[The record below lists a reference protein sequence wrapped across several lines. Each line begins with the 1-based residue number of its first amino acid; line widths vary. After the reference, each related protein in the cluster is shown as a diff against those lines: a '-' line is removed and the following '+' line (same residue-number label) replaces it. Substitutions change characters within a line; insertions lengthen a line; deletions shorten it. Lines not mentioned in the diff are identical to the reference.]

1 MLNFLKL
8 LISVKPIFWFFLIFA
23 TILLFIIEMSGVIS
37 ISLLIDF
44 LINKENDL
52 VNIDFLFDKFNL
64 EKSILN
70 ISLLVVGV
78 SITRNLYF
86 GFYIYLKAKFAH
98 SISEI
103 ISNKIINF
111 FLEEKGSSKNKF
123 SPSYLQHLTVSQS
136 YEVSSSTLIGLVD
149 ILSSIL
155 VILGICF
162 SYYL

>member
-70 ISLLVVGV
+70 ISLLVV
-78 SITRNLYF
+78 
-86 GFYIYLKAKFAH
+86 
-98 SISEI
+98 
-103 ISNKIINF
+103 F
-111 FLEEKGSSKNKF
+111 FKHN
-123 SPSYLQHLTVSQS
+123 
-136 YEVSSSTLIGLVD
+136 
-149 ILSSIL
+149 
-155 VILGICF
+155 
-162 SYYL
+162 